1 MKAYRDPTADAAV
14 ANVMRE
20 WERGQKEARKKTD
33 KGSRNNRKNR
43 NIRGGLKGSPFA
55 VGRNG
60 KDVNAI
66 FDMTDNTPAIDQQC
80 GNCHWWN
87 PDPVTDEMRCQNRES
102 ENCTKMMEEED
113 WCWCWQKEKRTHG
126 R

>member
-33 KGSRNNRKNR
+33 KGSRNNR

-55 VGRNG
+55 VGRKG